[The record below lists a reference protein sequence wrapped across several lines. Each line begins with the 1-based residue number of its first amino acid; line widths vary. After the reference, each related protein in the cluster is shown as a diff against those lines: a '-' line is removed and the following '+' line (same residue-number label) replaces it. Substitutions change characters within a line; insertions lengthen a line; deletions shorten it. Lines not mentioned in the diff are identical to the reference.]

1 MSLISNIIKNLYY
14 AKEYPIFLKQYYQ
27 ILYLIRY
34 MRKTNLSNDI
44 LYYPILCRKKE
55 EGRRGYISRL

>member
-34 MRKTNLSNDI
+34 MRMTNLCLTIFYILSDI
-44 LYYPILCRKKE
+44 MPE
-55 EGRRGYISRL
+55 EGRRKKGVYK

>member
-14 AKEYPIFLKQYYQ
+14 AKEYPIFLKKYYQ

-34 MRKTNLSNDI
+34 MRMTNLCLTI
-44 LYYPILCRKKE
+44 FYIIRYYAGRRKKE
-55 EGRRGYISRL
+55 EGGI

>member
-14 AKEYPIFLKQYYQ
+14 AKEYPIFLKQYQ

-34 MRKTNLSNDI
+34 MRMTNLCLTI
-44 LYYPILCRKKE
+44 FYIIRYYAGRRKK
-55 EGRRGYISRL
+55 GVYK

>member
-14 AKEYPIFLKQYYQ
+14 AKEYPIFLKQFYQ

-34 MRKTNLSNDI
+34 MRMTNLCLTI
-44 LYYPILCRKKE
+44 FYIIRHYAGRRKKE
-55 EGRRGYISRL
+55 EGGI